1 MAASSADD
9 HLTVGGDADVVV
21 IVSRCDA
28 AGSSMHVS
36 VRWLLDG
43 GTQSM
48 PLSAAIK
55 QRLVCGAHAAHAAPN
70 SIVLPASTTN
80 IAFGPPAER

>member
-36 VRWLLDG
+36 VRWLLVRR
-43 GTQSM
+43 TQYI
-48 PLSAAIK
+48 PLSATIK
-55 QRLVCGAHAAHAAPN
+55 QRLVCGAHSGPY

-80 IAFGPPAER
+80 IAFGPPAEK

>member
-55 QRLVCGAHAAHAAPN
+55 QRLVCGAQGGTG
-70 SIVLPASTTN
+70 SIILPASTTN
-80 IAFGPPAER
+80 VAFGPLAER

>member
-1 MAASSADD
+1 MLSSA
-9 HLTVGGDADVVV
+9 LTPSMLEFTFYAFGSAR
-21 IVSRCDA
+21 IV
-28 AGSSMHVS
+28 
-36 VRWLLDG
+36 DG

-55 QRLVCGAHAAHAAPN
+55 NGIRRQPKALMVHS

-80 IAFGPPAER
+80 FAFGPLAQR